1 MGVAIEKG
9 LSERRACQLVGLQ
22 RSTQRLKPVPNDDA
36 LMKERLKALAA
47 ERPRFGQR
55 RLWRMMRRSGIV
67 INHKRVERLY
77 REEGLQVRRKKRK
90 RLSGRRENIMAFPVR
105 PNQTW
110 SMDFVYDT
118 LTSGRAFRSLTI
130 VDNFTKLAPA
140 IEADFSLPG
149 ARVARVLDWLRET
162 HGLPETIIVDN
173 GTEFVSRALDT
184 WAHKNKVALHFIQPG
199 KPNQNCYI
207 ESFNGRYRDEFLNQH
222 VFQTLE
228 EAQDL
233 IEAWRDD
240 YNRLRPHSSLK
251 GLTPH
256 EFTLAWQTQNQQPEA
271 DPKAQKLHL

>member
-1 MGVAIEKG
+1 MSDGR
-9 LSERRACQLVGLQ
+9 SERRACQLVGLQ
-22 RSTQRLKPVPNDDA
+22 RSTQRLEPMPNDDGP
-36 LMKERLKALAA
+36 MKERLKALAA

-55 RLWRMMRRSGIV
+55 RLWRMLRRSGVV

-77 REEGLQVRRKKRK
+77 REEGLQVRRRKRK
-90 RLSGRRENIMAFPVR
+90 RLSGRRLNILAAPVK
-105 PNQTW
+105 PNQIW

-118 LTSGRAFRSLTI
+118 LASGKAFRSLTI

-149 ARVARVLDWLRET
+149 ARVARVLEWLKDT
-162 HGLPETIIVDN
+162 HGLPELIIVDN

-184 WAHKNKVALHFIQPG
+184 WAHQNKVGLHFIQPG

-233 IEAWRDD
+233 IESWRDD
-240 YNRLRPHSSLK
+240 YNRHRPHSSLD
-251 GLTPH
+251 GQTPH
-256 EFTLAWQTQNQQPEA
+256 EFILKWQSENQQRKA
-271 DPKAQKLHL
+271 DPIAQKTHF

>member
-1 MGVAIEKG
+1 VGVAMEKG
-9 LSERRACQLVGLQ
+9 LSERRACQLVGLH
-22 RSTQRLKPVPNDDA
+22 RSTQRLEPLPNDDGP
-36 LMKERLKALAA
+36 MKERLKMLAA
-47 ERPRFGQR
+47 QRPRFGQR
-55 RLWRMMRRSGIV
+55 RLWRMLRRSGVV

-90 RLSGRRENIMAFPVR
+90 RLSGRRENILAFPVR

-110 SMDFVYDT
+110 SMDFVYDV
-118 LTSGRAFRSLTI
+118 LANGRAFRSLTI
-130 VDNFTKLAPA
+130 VDNFTKQAPA

-149 ARVARVLDWLRET
+149 ARVARVLDWLKET

-173 GTEFVSRALDT
+173 GTEFVSKAMDE
-184 WAHKNKVALHFIQPG
+184 WAHKNNVALHFIQPG

-233 IEAWRDD
+233 IESWRDD
-240 YNRLRPHSSLK
+240 YNRHRPHSSLD

-256 EFTLAWQTQNQQPEA
+256 EFILKWQTEKQKPEA
-271 DPKAQKLHL
+271 DPKAQISHF